1 MAVDQPYPG
10 LRPFDVN
17 DAFLFFGRERHTQDL
32 LDRLS
37 RNRFL
42 AVVGTSGSGKSSL
55 VRAGLMP
62 ALYRGYLM
70 GATTHWRIAV
80 MRPGGGPITELARAL
95 AAKDALD
102 SDPVEIRGKLEAS
115 SLGLMTAVQDARLA
129 AGESLLLV
137 VDQFE
142 ELFRFASES
151 RSSDTRG
158 EALLFVNA
166 LLEAVDQ
173 FEVPIY
179 VVLTMRTDFLGDC
192 TQFPGLPEA
201 LNRSQ
206 YLIPR
211 LSREERRDAIEGPIE
226 ILGAEISARL
236 VQQILNDMGDDPD
249 QLPVMQHALSR
260 MYRLWKEQGT
270 DKPIDFQDYERAGG
284 VTSALNDHAQQIYE
298 SFDEAGREWTR
309 RLFRCLTK
317 MEKGREIRR
326 PGRLGR
332 VFRVVGAE
340 DDTSRAA
347 VLKIIF
353 TYTTVEN
360 SLLFLSESDE
370 PEERIVDISHESLIR
385 KWKLLGR
392 WVKEEAESAEWVCD
406 LMRDTRRQA
415 AGEGDYWDD
424 PELSRVLARKA
435 KDGWTPA
442 WAEQYGVSAAP
453 GFDGMERF
461 LQESQRKER
470 RRKIKR
476 YAIYVVF
483 ALLVVSGLAGAEL
496 YRDVQVSKANEKAA
510 VERAALAES
519 ALVSERASRAKDV
532 AQQQQLEQKI
542 NTTTSEREKDK
553 LQDQLNT
560 VNKKIVESLQ
570 KENRELTVKVAELAR
585 AQGDSKM
592 KGGKP
597 VYDSG
602 EGVAA
607 AAIDPT
613 EPLRKQLDKQ
623 NADLEK
629 ERIAKTAAETK
640 YQGLLETTRAQARAA
655 ATPPAP
661 KQQPATRVQL
671 EGNSAVRT
679 HGMVLVPDF
688 HDIREFVQ
696 LYVLWGNPANGEAVL
711 PFEHD
716 AKHAKAVIDRFQGA
730 DCNGQA
736 GMVGG
741 YLVSCFKVEERDIKP
756 AEGKSAHLRA
766 EAGKQRFSIVVTSLN
781 IPSNKD
787 KAVMEILVQPAID

>member
-1 MAVDQPYPG
+1 MDQPYPG
-10 LRPFDVN
+10 LRPFDVG
-17 DAFLFFGRERHTQDL
+17 DAFLFFGREKQTQDL

-80 MRPGGGPITELARAL
+80 MRPGGGPINELARAL

-102 SDPVEIRGKLEAS
+102 ADPTEIRTKVEAS

-129 AGESLLLV
+129 PGESLLLV

-158 EALLFVNA
+158 EALLFVSA

-270 DKPIDFQDYERAGG
+270 DKPLDFEDYQRAGG
-284 VTSALNDHAQQIYE
+284 VSSALNDHAQQIYE
-298 SFDEAGREWTR
+298 RFDEAGREWTR
-309 RLFRCLTK
+309 KLFRCLTK

-326 PGRLGR
+326 PGRLER

-340 DDTSRAA
+340 DDASRATI
-347 VLKIIF
+347 LQIIL

-370 PEERIVDISHESLIR
+370 PEQRIVDISHESLIR

-392 WVKEEAESAEWVCD
+392 WVKEEAESADWVCD

-415 AGEGDYWDD
+415 AGEADFWRD

-435 KDGWTPA
+435 KDGWTAA
-442 WAEQYGVSAAP
+442 WAEQYGIAEAP

-461 LQESQRKER
+461 LRESQRKER
-470 RRKIKR
+470 RRKLAR
-476 YAIYVVF
+476 YAIYLVS
-483 ALLVVSGLAGAEL
+483 ALLVLSALVGAEL
-496 YRDVQVSKANEKAA
+496 YRDAAVSKANEKAA
-510 VERAALAES
+510 NQRAAMAES
-519 ALVSERASRAKDV
+519 ALLSERTARAKDV

-542 NTTTSEREKDK
+542 NTTTSGKEKDK
-553 LQDQLNT
+553 LQDQLIA
-560 VNKKIVESLQ
+560 VNKKIVDSLQ
-570 KENRELTVKVAELAR
+570 KENRELTVKVAELMKVE
-585 AQGDSKM
+585 GDSKA
-592 KGGKP
+592 KAGKP

-602 EGVAA
+602 EVATA
-607 AAIDPT
+607 APDAT
-613 EPLRKQLDKQ
+613 APLRKQLEQQK
-623 NADLEK
+623 ADIDK
-629 ERIAKTAAETK
+629 ERLAKTAAETK
-640 YQGLLETTRAQARAA
+640 YQSLLESTRGQARATA
-655 ATPPAP
+655 PPPAAP
-661 KQQPATRVQL
+661 KQQPATKVQL

-679 HGMVLVPDF
+679 HSLLLVPDF
-688 HDIREFVQ
+688 HDIRDYVQ
-696 LYVLWGNPANGEAVL
+696 LYILWGNPTSGETIT

-716 AKHAKAVIDRFQGA
+716 ARLAKQVVDRLQEA
-730 DCNGQA
+730 NCNGQA
-736 GMVGG
+736 APVGG
-741 YLVSCFKVEERDIKP
+741 YLVSCFKVEERDVKP
-756 AEGKSAHLRA
+756 AEGKSAHLHA
-766 EAGKQRFSIVVTSLN
+766 EAGKQRFSLVVTSLN

-787 KAVMEILVQPAID
+787 KAVMEVAIQAAID